1 MVSKYFANNS
11 LLKTEKS
18 IWWKTNPCILEFRI
32 TPHVK
37 LQDINEFYSYVC
49 MYVCTLA
56 CMYVYNIIYTHILWC
71 TCYAH
76 THKMSEHFNVFF
88 LNRKKVFNMKQK
100 CKTKYQSHRTQS
112 LWFSDRTNI
121 SRSHWLQTSY
131 TKVKSDCP
139 KPPHTLLFSDIVCN
153 LYRVRTGETA

>member
-1 MVSKYFANNS
+1 MGGGLEMNHLCETRRWICGRCSYYQREGLII
-11 LLKTEKS
+11 LLKRN
-18 IWWKTNPCILEFRI
+18 KT
-32 TPHVK
+32 
-37 LQDINEFYSYVC
+37 S
-49 MYVCTLA
+49 
-56 CMYVYNIIYTHILWC
+56 
-71 TCYAH
+71 
-76 THKMSEHFNVFF
+76 
-88 LNRKKVFNMKQK
+88 NRKKVFNMKQK

-153 LYRVRTGETA
+153 LYRVRTGETAWLEKRGMGGGGGEGRLHMRNKLLGESSLLGHHYNPVHATWG

>member
-1 MVSKYFANNS
+1 MNFTVMCA
-11 LLKTEKS
+11 
-18 IWWKTNPCILEFRI
+18 
-32 TPHVK
+32 
-37 LQDINEFYSYVC
+37 
-49 MYVCTLA
+49 CTCAHWHA
-56 CMYVYNIIYTHILWC
+56 CMCITLYTHIYC
-71 TCYAH
+71 GAH
-76 THKMSEHFNVFF
+76 VMHIHTKWVNISMFF

-153 LYRVRTGETA
+153 LYRVRTGETAWLEKRGMGGGGGEGRLHMRNKLLGESSLLGHHYNPVHATWG